1 MKRFFLLWIA
11 VLWTVITTAQVSITN
26 GSFTYLQDFDGLVNT
41 GTGTWT
47 NNSTLSGWYASLTSY
62 TANNGSSNAGSLYS
76 YGTTSATDR
85 ALGGINTNA
94 LGTIYYGIRL
104 KNDTGSDI
112 NSISIS
118 FDGEEWRDQN
128 ANDQSVTFSYQIG
141 ATVTSLT
148 AGTWTNVTA
157 LDFTSPQSISAG
169 QLDGNAAANRVAG
182 ISNTISLT
190 IPAGQEIMLRWLDDN
205 ATANDHGL
213 SIDNFSIT
221 AVTLPIV
228 LSEFRAKVVGHS
240 TLLTFTTATEL
251 NNSHFVI
258 ERSSNNQTWA
268 EIGQVRGAGT
278 STEEQSYTF
287 TDEKPLVG
295 ANYYRLKQVDFDGKY
310 EYSPIRVVQFGK
322 TASVLLSPSPVA
334 DRLTVKVAAAY
345 EEDAQVDIIAVTG
358 QIVSSTI
365 LAAESTNLEVDVA
378 GLPKGIYTLR
388 IIAAGQE
395 QVTKQFQVDG
405 L

>member
-310 EYSPIRVVQFGK
+310 EYSPIRVAQFGK

>member
-310 EYSPIRVVQFGK
+310 EYSPIRVAQFGK

-358 QIVSSTI
+358 QIVRSTI
-365 LAAESTNLEVDVA
+365 LAAESTNLEVDVT

>member
-358 QIVSSTI
+358 QIVRSTI
-365 LAAESTNLEVDVA
+365 LAAESTNLEVDVT

>member
-358 QIVSSTI
+358 QIVHSTI
-365 LAAESTNLEVDVA
+365 LAAESTNLEVDVT